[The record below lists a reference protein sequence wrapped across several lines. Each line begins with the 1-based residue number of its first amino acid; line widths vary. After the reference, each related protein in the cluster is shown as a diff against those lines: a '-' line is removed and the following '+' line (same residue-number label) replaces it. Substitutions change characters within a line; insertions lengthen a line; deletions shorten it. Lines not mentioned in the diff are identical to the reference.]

1 MSPTA
6 IALVMFSAVMHASW
20 NVLARRTD
28 DPFAFFFTLNLLAV
42 LVWLPIAVTAGWNE
56 AFSTGDIMIMS
67 ASGALQVLYFSFLA
81 AAYRR
86 GGVTIVYPIARGTG
100 VAIVPIAGVLIYGE
114 RPSTIGWF
122 GIAATLIGIAIVG
135 GSNWKHWK
143 GFKGDQSRAA
153 ILFALSTGL
162 VISTYSLVDKY
173 GVEQVNPVVYG
184 YGLIVAAVAIQVPYV
199 ISRRRDAVT
208 RQFRTNWKA
217 AAAGAVLVLGTYMLV
232 LIALAGSN
240 VGYVVPLRETSIV
253 FALIL
258 GIFVLHEPISSL
270 RFAAAAVVA
279 GGAVCIAIGG

>member
-1 MSPTA
+1 MSPTS

-20 NVLARRTD
+20 NALARRTD

-42 LVWLPIAVTAGWNE
+42 LIWLPIALAAGWNE
-56 AFSTGDIMIMS
+56 TLSQGDLAIMA

-86 GGVTIVYPIARGTG
+86 SGVTIVYPIARGTG

-114 RPSTIGWF
+114 RPSMLGWF
-122 GIAATLIGIAIVG
+122 GIAATLIGIGIVA
-135 GSNWKHWK
+135 GSNWIHWK
-143 GFKGDQSRAA
+143 GFEGDQSQGA

-199 ISRRRDAVT
+199 FSRRRDAVKS
-208 RQFRTNWKA
+208 QFRTNWKA

-232 LIALAGSN
+232 LIALAESN

-270 RFAAAAVVA
+270 RLAAASVVA
-279 GGAVCIAIGG
+279 CGAVCIAIGG